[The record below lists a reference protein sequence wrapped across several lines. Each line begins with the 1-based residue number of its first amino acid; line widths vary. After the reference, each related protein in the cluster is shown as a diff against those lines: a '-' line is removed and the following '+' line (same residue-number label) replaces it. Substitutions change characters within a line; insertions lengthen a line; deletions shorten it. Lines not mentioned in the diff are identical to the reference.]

1 MNLSNLGIKLI
12 LLQLRSLLIHIT
24 LLMPTSFTSTKKGN
38 VAKQNNFQK
47 EQSLFRNIIRL
58 YMFLK
63 KIKRG
68 QYDLVLANQSMTP
81 FPVLFSMVSAKCVY
95 YIQAYEP
102 ALYRQFDG
110 KKYLLLSVLS
120 KLSYSLPFTKI
131 VNSPL
136 LLNYKGIK
144 TNNMALPGIDLDNFS
159 PNKNYLDKPEEIK
172 VIGTIGRTEKYKGT
186 SYVIQAF
193 NKIRMSNPT
202 AELHIAFGDENL
214 HNPRN
219 GIFVSRPDGD
229 VQLAQFYRSLDLYIS
244 AGTIEHGSVHYPVI
258 EAMACGVAVITTP
271 YYPANGDNSW
281 IIESESV
288 ESIIDAFDKVHTS
301 NPEEYSKK
309 VTNAFE
315 AIQQFSWGRV
325 SHEMLRIFQNELD

>member
-1 MNLSNLGIKLI
+1 MNILIPVTDFGKAGGYRVLSKLADEFIKLGHKVDFITTEESAHPYYPTHANI
-12 LLQLRSLLIHIT
+12 LYLD
-24 LLMPTSFTSTKKGN
+24 KKGN

-159 PNKNYLDKPEEIK
+159 PNKNY
-172 VIGTIGRTEKYKGT
+172 VTI
-186 SYVIQAF
+186 
-193 NKIRMSNPT
+193 
-202 AELHIAFGDENL
+202 
-214 HNPRN
+214 
-219 GIFVSRPDGD
+219 
-229 VQLAQFYRSLDLYIS
+229 
-244 AGTIEHGSVHYPVI
+244 
-258 EAMACGVAVITTP
+258 
-271 YYPANGDNSW
+271 
-281 IIESESV
+281 
-288 ESIIDAFDKVHTS
+288 
-301 NPEEYSKK
+301 
-309 VTNAFE
+309 
-315 AIQQFSWGRV
+315 
-325 SHEMLRIFQNELD
+325 